1 MERSA
6 YRSNRALEPFLNK
19 VTSLIRNPSSHLRI
33 PSLGLL
39 LHYLQFNNSN
49 LSTNLVLVPAIL
61 SALLSNDD
69 EVSSTIRNHIDS
81 LSMSRGNL
89 FIILLPFLLLVSLLM
104 TFVSNNL
111 LFIFVKFLIYNKFK
125 RIIFRNGIIVITG
138 NL

>member
-1 MERSA
+1 MERSV

-19 VTSLIRNPSSHLRI
+19 VTSLIRNPSSHLRL

-49 LSTNLVLVPAIL
+49 SSSNSVLIPAIL
-61 SALLSNDD
+61 SALLSDDD

-89 FIILLPFLLLVSLLM
+89 FIIKIIFYIG
-104 TFVSNNL
+104 SNNNDMCSIYL
-111 LFIFVKFLIYNKFK
+111 HFFLSNCFFCFLFS
-125 RIIFRNGIIVITG
+125 TG
-138 NL
+138 TH

>member
-19 VTSLIRNPSSHLRI
+19 VTSLIRSPSSHLRI

-49 LSTNLVLVPAIL
+49 LSTNSVLVPAIL
-61 SALLSNDD
+61 SALLSDDD

-89 FIILLPFLLLVSLLM
+89 FTTVFTIFL
-104 TFVSNNL
+104 
-111 LFIFVKFLIYNKFK
+111 FLKCYGQNYFCPKYYTIYYFAQL
-125 RIIFRNGIIVITG
+125 G
-138 NL
+138 

>member
-19 VTSLIRNPSSHLRI
+19 VTSLIRNPSSHLRL

-49 LSTNLVLVPAIL
+49 LSTNSVLVPAIL
-61 SALLSNDD
+61 SALLSDDD

-81 LSMSRGNL
+81 LSMSRGKV
-89 FIILLPFLLLVSLLM
+89 FIYIIHSGFPHLPHF
-104 TFVSNNL
+104 
-111 LFIFVKFLIYNKFK
+111 
-125 RIIFRNGIIVITG
+125 
-138 NL
+138 

>member
-49 LSTNLVLVPAIL
+49 LSTNSVLEPAIL
-61 SALLSNDD
+61 SALFDED
-69 EVSSTIRNHIDS
+69 EVSSTVRNHIDS
-81 LSMSRGNL
+81 LSMSRGKL
-89 FIILLPFLLLVSLLM
+89 F
-104 TFVSNNL
+104 
-111 LFIFVKFLIYNKFK
+111 LF
-125 RIIFRNGIIVITG
+125 
-138 NL
+138 

>member
-19 VTSLIRNPSSHLRI
+19 VTSLIRNPSSHLRL

-49 LSTNLVLVPAIL
+49 LSTNSVLVPAIL
-61 SALLSNDD
+61 SALFSNDD

-81 LSMSRGNL
+81 LSMSRGKL
-89 FIILLPFLLLVSLLM
+89 SIIIINSTFLLVYIL
-104 TFVSNNL
+104 
-111 LFIFVKFLIYNKFK
+111 
-125 RIIFRNGIIVITG
+125 G
-138 NL
+138 